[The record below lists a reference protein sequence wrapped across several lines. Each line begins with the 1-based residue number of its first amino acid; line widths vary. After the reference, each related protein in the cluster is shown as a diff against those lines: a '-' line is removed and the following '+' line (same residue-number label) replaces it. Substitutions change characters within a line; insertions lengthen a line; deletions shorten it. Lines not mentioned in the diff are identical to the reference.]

1 METIKQTRTL
11 KYTYSQE
18 ETLGLSVDL
27 ANANN
32 ALVALE
38 NEKKTFTSQIGAQIN
53 EQKERISG
61 LSQKVA
67 SGYEFRE
74 VECRVDFQTPTPA
87 TRPLPGWTP
96 GNAGWKPCCPRT
108 TTFST
113 SPTRNPGRKRTGRI
127 KR

>member
-18 ETLGLSVDL
+18 ETLGLSVGL

-32 ALVALE
+32 ALQALE

-61 LSQKVA
+61 LSQKVGWGTS
-67 SGYEFRE
+67 SGRWNAAWIS
-74 VECRVDFQTPTPA
+74 RTPTPA

>member
-67 SGYEFRE
+67 LGYEFRE
-74 VECRVDFQTPTPA
+74 VECRVDFQTPDPGHKTV
-87 TRPLPGWTP
+87 TRMD
-96 GNAGWKPCCPRT
+96 
-108 TTFST
+108 
-113 SPTRNPGRKRTGRI
+113 TGECWVETMLSSDYNLFNQPDPESGEEENGED
-127 KR
+127 